1 MVDPQKNSNNVDIS
15 ALFEEIKQL
24 QDKLEAMEKSV
35 SEKLDKISKETEK
48 MEQHVEFV
56 EGIYEKIKSPF
67 HFAMNKISVLSGK
80 NSEKLEN

>member
-1 MVDPQKNSNNVDIS
+1 MVANSNNIDVS

-56 EGIYEKIKSPF
+56 QDIYEKIKSPF